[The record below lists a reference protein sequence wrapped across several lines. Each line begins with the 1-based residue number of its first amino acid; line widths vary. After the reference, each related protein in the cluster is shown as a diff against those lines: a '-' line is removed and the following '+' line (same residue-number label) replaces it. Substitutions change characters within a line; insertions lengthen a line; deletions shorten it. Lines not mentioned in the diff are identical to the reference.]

1 MTKMK
6 AIKQIA
12 ARIDLRNPGIAAA
25 SRVESPCQDCDT
37 CTGETGEA
45 TPSRCV
51 VGTAE
56 LGGSGDV
63 GDRCPGRSRVGALE
77 FELKVGELACRKCS
91 ALSHVQMRNPRCNA
105 RCRSE
110 GTRSYR
116 KQNRRHGPRFGP
128 IQSPAGRRWLT
139 ETKEIRQAVIEGA
152 EHRFCARNEDCA
164 CHRWREAH
172 RRIYSRFGGA
182 AHVACCL
189 PLVSCYFL
197 TSLLE
202 QELSFISRTAQA
214 IVCPRNSQFA
224 TRTRNGQ

>member
-1 MTKMK
+1 MRGWHCG
-6 AIKQIA
+6 A
-12 ARIDLRNPGIAAA
+12 
-25 SRVESPCQDCDT
+25 
-37 CTGETGEA
+37 
-45 TPSRCV
+45 
-51 VGTAE
+51 
-56 LGGSGDV
+56 SGDV
-63 GDRCPGRSRVGALE
+63 GDRCPSRSRVGALE

-116 KQNRRHGPRFGP
+116 KQNRRHGGPRFGP

-139 ETKEIRQAVIEGA
+139 ETKEIRQTVIEGA
-152 EHRFCARNEDCA
+152 DHRLMLETRI
-164 CHRWREAH
+164 AH
-172 RRIYSRFGGA
+172 ATDGGRRIGA
-182 AHVACCL
+182 STGVLVEPAHVACCL
-189 PLVSCYFL
+189 SLVSCYFL